1 MNGGAAGTSRRHLLP
16 VASLSRLPYWLLAIM
31 LLGVLAVWSVV
42 REEDYRII
50 FRAVSR
56 GIVTTLYV
64 SVIAYVAAAAVGLL
78 FGLMRSS
85 HRRVLREAASVYIEV
100 VRGVPMLVILYYV
113 AFVAAP
119 AAVVLINR
127 LAEPLIAAGWM
138 QPLSVRRVDF
148 VWRAIMALTIGYS
161 AFLAEIFRAG
171 IEAVPRGQLE
181 AALSLGMS
189 RRKAMLRVVL
199 PQAARTVLPPLGND
213 FVAMIKDS
221 ALVSVLGVQD
231 ITQQAKVYSASSFRF
246 FETYNTVAFLYL
258 VMTIG
263 LSILVRALERRLRR
277 HISTAHPNR

>member
-1 MNGGAAGTSRRHLLP
+1 MNRGGASPPRRHLLP
-16 VASLSRLPYWLLAIM
+16 VASLSRLPYWLLVVM

-56 GIVTTLYV
+56 GIGTTLYV
-64 SVIAYVAAAAVGLL
+64 SVIAYAAAAAVGLL
-78 FGLMRSS
+78 FGLMRAS

-119 AAVVLINR
+119 ALVVLINR
-127 LAEPLIAAGWM
+127 VADPLIAAGWL

-189 RRKAMLRVVL
+189 RRQALLRVVL

-213 FVAMIKDS
+213 FVAIIKDS

-231 ITQQAKVYSASSFRF
+231 ITQQAKVYAASSFRF

-258 VMTIG
+258 VLTIS
-263 LSILVRALERRLRR
+263 LSILVRGLERRLRR
-277 HISTAHPNR
+277 HVDRER

>member
-1 MNGGAAGTSRRHLLP
+1 MNRGAAGTSRRHLLP
-16 VASLSRLPYWLLAIM
+16 VASFSRLPYWLLAIM

-78 FGLMRSS
+78 FGLMRAS

-119 AAVVLINR
+119 ALVVLINR

-189 RRKAMLRVVL
+189 RRQAMLRVVL

-213 FVAMIKDS
+213 FVAIIKDS

-258 VMTIG
+258 VLTIG
-263 LSILVRALERRLRR
+263 LSILVRTLERRLHR
-277 HISTAHPNR
+277 HVAREQ

>member
-1 MNGGAAGTSRRHLLP
+1 MNRGAAGTSRRHLLP
-16 VASLSRLPYWLLAIM
+16 VASFSRLPYWLLAIM

-78 FGLMRSS
+78 FGLMRAS
-85 HRRVLREAASVYIEV
+85 HRRVLRESASVYIEV

-189 RRKAMLRVVL
+189 RRQAMLRVVL

-258 VMTIG
+258 VLTIG
-263 LSILVRALERRLRR
+263 LSILVRTLERRLRR
-277 HISTAHPNR
+277 HVAREQ

>member
-1 MNGGAAGTSRRHLLP
+1 MNRGGASPSRRHLLP
-16 VASLSRLPYWLLAIM
+16 VASLSRLPYWLLVVM

-42 REEDYRII
+42 REEDYRVI

-64 SVIAYVAAAAVGLL
+64 SVIAYAAATAVGLL
-78 FGLMRSS
+78 FGLMRAS

-119 AAVVLINR
+119 AMVVLINR
-127 LAEPLIAAGWM
+127 VAEPLIAAGWL

-189 RRKAMLRVVL
+189 RRQAMLRVVL

-213 FVAMIKDS
+213 FVAIIKDS

-258 VMTIG
+258 VLTIS
-263 LSILVRALERRLRR
+263 LSILVRGLERRLRR
-277 HISTAHPNR
+277 HVDRER

>member
-1 MNGGAAGTSRRHLLP
+1 MNRVAAGTSRRHLLP

-78 FGLMRSS
+78 FGLMRAS

-138 QPLSVRRVDF
+138 EPLSVRRVDF
-148 VWRAIMALTIGYS
+148 VWRAIIALTIGYS

-181 AALSLGMS
+181 AALSLGMT
-189 RRKAMLRVVL
+189 RRQAMLHVVL

-221 ALVSVLGVQD
+221 ALVSVLGVGD

-263 LSILVRALERRLRR
+263 LSILVRALEHRLRR
-277 HISTAHPNR
+277 HVARER

>member
-1 MNGGAAGTSRRHLLP
+1 MNRGGASPSRRHLLP
-16 VASLSRLPYWLLAIM
+16 VASLSRLPYWLLVVM

-42 REEDYRII
+42 REEDYRVI

-64 SVIAYVAAAAVGLL
+64 SVIAYAAAAAVGLL
-78 FGLMRSS
+78 FGLMRAS

-119 AAVVLINR
+119 ALVVLINR
-127 LAEPLIAAGWM
+127 VAEPLIAAGWL

-189 RRKAMLRVVL
+189 RRQAMLRVVL

-213 FVAMIKDS
+213 FVAIIKDS

-258 VMTIG
+258 VLTIS
-263 LSILVRALERRLRR
+263 LSILVRGLERRLRR
-277 HISTAHPNR
+277 HVDRQR

>member
-1 MNGGAAGTSRRHLLP
+1 MNRGGASPSRRHLLP
-16 VASLSRLPYWLLAIM
+16 VASLSRLPYWLLVVM
-31 LLGVLAVWSVV
+31 LLGVLGVWSVV
-42 REEDYRII
+42 REEDYRVI

-64 SVIAYVAAAAVGLL
+64 SVIAYAAAAAVGLL
-78 FGLMRSS
+78 FGLMRAS

-119 AAVVLINR
+119 ALVVLINR
-127 LAEPLIAAGWM
+127 VAEPLIAAGWL

-189 RRKAMLRVVL
+189 RRQAMLRVVL

-213 FVAMIKDS
+213 FVAIIKDS

-258 VMTIG
+258 VLTIS
-263 LSILVRALERRLRR
+263 LSILVRGLERRLRR
-277 HISTAHPNR
+277 HVARER

>member
-1 MNGGAAGTSRRHLLP
+1 MNRGAAGTSRRHLLP
-16 VASLSRLPYWLLAIM
+16 VASFSRLPYWLLAIM

-78 FGLMRSS
+78 FGLMRAS

-119 AAVVLINR
+119 AAVLLINR
-127 LAEPLIAAGWM
+127 LAEPVIAAGWM
-138 QPLSVRRVDF
+138 EPLSVRRVDF
-148 VWRAIMALTIGYS
+148 VWRAIIALTIGYS

-189 RRKAMLRVVL
+189 RRQAMLHVIL
-199 PQAARTVLPPLGND
+199 PQAARTVLPPLGNE

-221 ALVSVLGVQD
+221 ALVSVLGVGD

-277 HISTAHPNR
+277 HVASER

>member
-1 MNGGAAGTSRRHLLP
+1 MNRGGASPSRRHLLP
-16 VASLSRLPYWLLAIM
+16 VASLSRLPYWLLVVM
-31 LLGVLAVWSVV
+31 LLGVLGVWSVV
-42 REEDYRII
+42 REEDYRVI

-64 SVIAYVAAAAVGLL
+64 SVIAYAAAAAVGLL
-78 FGLMRSS
+78 FGLMRAS

-119 AAVVLINR
+119 ALVVLINR
-127 LAEPLIAAGWM
+127 VAEPLIAAGWL

-189 RRKAMLRVVL
+189 RRQAMLRVVL

-213 FVAMIKDS
+213 FVAIIKDS

-258 VMTIG
+258 VLTIS
-263 LSILVRALERRLRR
+263 LSILVRGLERRLRR
-277 HISTAHPNR
+277 HVDRQR

>member
-1 MNGGAAGTSRRHLLP
+1 MNRGGASPSRRHLLP
-16 VASLSRLPYWLLAIM
+16 VASLSRLPYWLLVVM

-42 REEDYRII
+42 REEDYRVI

-64 SVIAYVAAAAVGLL
+64 SVISYAAAAAVGLL
-78 FGLMRSS
+78 FGLMRVS

-119 AAVVLINR
+119 ALVVLINR
-127 LAEPLIAAGWM
+127 LVEPLIAAGWL

-189 RRKAMLRVVL
+189 RRQAMLRVVL

-258 VMTIG
+258 VLTIS
-263 LSILVRALERRLRR
+263 LSLLVRGLERRLRR
-277 HISTAHPNR
+277 HVSTAHPSR

>member
-1 MNGGAAGTSRRHLLP
+1 MNRGGASPSRRHLLP
-16 VASLSRLPYWLLAIM
+16 VASLSRLPYWLLVVM
-31 LLGVLAVWSVV
+31 LLGVLGVWSVV
-42 REEDYRII
+42 REEDYRVI

-64 SVIAYVAAAAVGLL
+64 SVIAYAAAAAVGLL
-78 FGLMRSS
+78 FGLMRAS

-119 AAVVLINR
+119 ALVVLINR
-127 LAEPLIAAGWM
+127 LAEPLIAAGWL
-138 QPLSVRRVDF
+138 QPLSVRRIDF
-148 VWRAIMALTIGYS
+148 VWRAIIALTIGYS

-189 RRKAMLRVVL
+189 RRQAMLRVVL

-213 FVAMIKDS
+213 FVAIIKDS

-258 VMTIG
+258 VLTIS
-263 LSILVRALERRLRR
+263 LSLLVRGLERRLRR
-277 HISTAHPNR
+277 HVSTAHPSR

>member
-1 MNGGAAGTSRRHLLP
+1 MNRGGASPSRRHLLP
-16 VASLSRLPYWLLAIM
+16 VASLARLPYWLLVVM

-42 REEDYRII
+42 REEDYRVI

-64 SVIAYVAAAAVGLL
+64 SVIAYAAATAVGLL
-78 FGLMRSS
+78 FGLMRAS

-119 AAVVLINR
+119 ALVVLINR
-127 LAEPLIAAGWM
+127 VAEPLIAAGWL

-189 RRKAMLRVVL
+189 RRQAMLRVVL

-213 FVAMIKDS
+213 FVAIIKDS

-258 VMTIG
+258 VLTIS
-263 LSILVRALERRLRR
+263 LSILVRGLERRLRR
-277 HISTAHPNR
+277 HVDRQR

>member
-1 MNGGAAGTSRRHLLP
+1 MNRGAAGTSRRHLLP

-78 FGLMRSS
+78 FGLMRAS

-138 QPLSVRRVDF
+138 EPLSVRRVDF
-148 VWRAIMALTIGYS
+148 VWRAIIALTIGYS

-189 RRKAMLRVVL
+189 RRQAMLHVVL

-221 ALVSVLGVQD
+221 ALVSVLGVGD

-277 HISTAHPNR
+277 HVAHER

>member
-1 MNGGAAGTSRRHLLP
+1 
-16 VASLSRLPYWLLAIM
+16 M

-42 REEDYRII
+42 REEDYRVIL
-50 FRAVSR
+50 RAVSR
-56 GIVTTLYV
+56 GILTTLYV
-64 SVIAYVAAAAVGLL
+64 SLIAYVAATAVGLL
-78 FGLMRSS
+78 FGLMRASQ
-85 HRRVLREAASVYIEV
+85 RRALREAASVYIEV

-119 AAVVLINR
+119 AMVVLINR
-127 LAEPLIAAGWM
+127 LLDPLITAGWLE
-138 QPLSVRRVDF
+138 PLSVRQVNF
-148 VWRAIMALTIGYS
+148 VWRAILALTIGYS
-161 AFLAEIFRAG
+161 AFIAEIFRAG

-189 RRKAMLRVVL
+189 RRQAMLSVIL
-199 PQAARTVLPPLGND
+199 PQAGRTVLPPLGNE
-213 FVAMIKDS
+213 FVAMVKDS

-258 VMTIG
+258 VMTIS

-277 HISTAHPNR
+277 HLPEQH

>member
-16 VASLSRLPYWLLAIM
+16 VAAFSRLPYWLLIVL

-78 FGLMRSS
+78 FGLMRVS
-85 HRRVLREAASVYIEV
+85 HRRVLRETASVYIEV

-148 VWRAIMALTIGYS
+148 VWRAILALTIGYS

-181 AALSLGMS
+181 AALSLGMT
-189 RRKAMLRVVL
+189 RRQAMVHVVL

-221 ALVSVLGVQD
+221 ALVSVLGVGD

-277 HISTAHPNR
+277 HVAQAK